1 MMTDLKKTI
10 EADIQRYARM
20 LKMYESGELETTQVE
35 GREALIDS
43 NSEVHRHLQN
53 VIRELRALLRDG

>member
-1 MMTDLKKTI
+1 MTDLKNTI
-10 EADIQRYARM
+10 EADIQRYARL
-20 LKMYESGELETTQVE
+20 LKMYESGELETARVE

-43 NSEVHRHLQN
+43 SSEVHRHLQN